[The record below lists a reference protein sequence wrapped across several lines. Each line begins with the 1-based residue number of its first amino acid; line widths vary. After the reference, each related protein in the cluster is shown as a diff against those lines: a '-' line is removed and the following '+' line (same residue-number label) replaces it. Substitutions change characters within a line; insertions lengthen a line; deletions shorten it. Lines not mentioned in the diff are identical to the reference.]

1 MKATKFS
8 YVYWLNDGSIYSVLI
23 IGRLVEINNQ
33 FYTLPI
39 HWQQKRLA
47 IASLLY
53 IKRLEVKQVF
63 AASSNPSQRCTAA
76 NLFASLSHMA
86 D

>member
-1 MKATKFS
+1 MVSVVGLAIVKSLLVLVMNISFIR
-8 YVYWLNDGSIYSVLI
+8 DFIYSVLI

-47 IASLLY
+47 MASIFHFYLFL
-53 IKRLEVKQVF
+53 
-63 AASSNPSQRCTAA
+63 SQQTTY
-76 NLFASLSHMA
+76 NKK
-86 D
+86 